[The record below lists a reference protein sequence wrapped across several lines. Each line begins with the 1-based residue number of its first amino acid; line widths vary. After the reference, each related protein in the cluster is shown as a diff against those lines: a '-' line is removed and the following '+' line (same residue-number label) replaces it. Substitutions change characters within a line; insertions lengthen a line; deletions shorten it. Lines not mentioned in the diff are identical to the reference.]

1 MRKVVLNQVSFS
13 KDDLSEIH
21 GCFVSGLTDG
31 VNEDG
36 DEVIFLTF
44 FNPVTKN
51 TLARNLENM
60 DVPSFQIHMRKG
72 GNTAW

>member
-44 FNPVTKN
+44 FNPVTKK
-51 TLARNLENM
+51 
-60 DVPSFQIHMRKG
+60 IHWRGIWRTWMCLRFKSI
-72 GNTAW
+72 